1 VEPLNGQV
9 APDATSSSKQQVMIN
24 GIAPAIKTP
33 TEIQRVAVPAGGKTE
48 IWRRNSDKSPTRN
61 MIKSASEKE
70 VSETIV
76 NESNTSKNE
85 LELIKS
91 PNPQQNSK
99 KSGTPTNAEK
109 NKQITDRK
117 QVRSSPSSSYS
128 RSFRPGLVPTPVG
141 YPYFNWSSYYLGTHH
156 QQRPHISPIVYGY
169 HPAYIQYQS
178 TINNHPN
185 NNSSNQNTSSNVN
198 TNYPDTYDTQD
209 GEKLS
214 KTNLYIRGLHNS
226 TTDEDL
232 VTMCRMYGNI
242 ISTKAILH
250 KDTNQCYGFVDFDS
264 PAAAQRAVAA
274 LQSKGIQA
282 QMAKQQEQDPTNLY
296 LSSLP
301 KHVDEQQLQMLLS
314 AYGNVIST
322 RILRDSNGNSKC
334 VGFARMESK
343 EICEQIINKLNGQY
357 LPGGVEPMLVKFADG
372 GPKKNKQDKVW
383 QSDSESYDGYE
394 VRSPVPRSTVQPQP
408 TARVTP
414 VVQNQM
420 MSHGHASSGTMT
432 AYPMS
437 AGGVGWG
444 VHHPSSAYAVAVS
457 PHGVPVSPTH
467 VETIPTMQQGIPQ
480 MANQMAQ
487 MHIHGNAAGQYIV
500 PGAGAY
506 GQQNNWHGQMSQTHA
521 PVHVEGESTVIM
533 TASEVE
539 SSYAPQQM
547 AHHHPQHI
555 QHHSSEQPPI
565 QYSEVDHQTTRVVY
579 APYTRK

>member
-1 VEPLNGQV
+1 MVQTLLNGAQYIVEPLNGQV
-9 APDATSSSKQQVMIN
+9 APNASPSKQAMIN
-24 GIAPAIKTP
+24 GVAPIAIKNSA
-33 TEIQRVAVPAGGKTE
+33 EVRGKTE

-61 MIKSASEKE
+61 MIKSGNDKDDP
-70 VSETIV
+70 SET
-76 NESNTSKNE
+76 KNE
-85 LELIKS
+85 QTELIKS
-91 PNPQQNSK
+91 PNPQQNNNK

-109 NKQITDRK
+109 TKQPSDKKQI
-117 QVRSSPSSSYS
+117 RSSQGSTYS

-141 YPYFNWSSYYLGTHH
+141 YPYFNWSSYYLGA
-156 QQRPHISPIVYGY
+156 QQRHISPIVYGY

-178 TINNHPN
+178 AVNNQQHPSQH
-185 NNSSNQNTSSNVN
+185 NSSTSNTSYSNDS
-198 TNYPDTYDTQD
+198 YEIQD

-232 VTMCRMYGNI
+232 VAMCRMYGNI

-264 PAAAQRAVAA
+264 PAAAQRAVSA

-314 AYGNVIST
+314 AYGSVIST

-343 EICEQIINKLNGQY
+343 EICETIINKLNGQF
-357 LPGGVEPMLVKFADG
+357 LQGGVEPMLVKFADG
-372 GPKKNKQDKVW
+372 GPKKNKQDKERNDR
-383 QSDSESYDGYE
+383 SGDGYDYE
-394 VRSPVPRSTVQPQP
+394 VRSPVSRGNVQP

-414 VVQNQM
+414 MVQSQM
-420 MSHGHASSGTMT
+420 MSHPHGAGGTMA

-444 VHHPSSAYAVAVS
+444 VHHPSYAVAVS

-467 VETIPTMQQGIPQ
+467 VETMPTMQQAMPQ
-480 MANQMAQ
+480 IANQLAQ
-487 MHIHGNAAGQYIV
+487 MHIHGGGNQYIL
-500 PGAGAY
+500 PTGQGAY
-506 GQQNNWHGQMSQTHA
+506 GQQNNWQISQTHA
-521 PVHVEGESTVIM
+521 PVHVEGDSTVIM

-539 SSYAPQQM
+539 SNYPAQQM
-547 AHHHPQHI
+547 APQHHAHM
-555 QHHSSEQPPI
+555 QHHNTGEPL
-565 QYSEVDHQTTRVVY
+565 YSEVDHQTRVVY
-579 APYTRK
+579 APYARK